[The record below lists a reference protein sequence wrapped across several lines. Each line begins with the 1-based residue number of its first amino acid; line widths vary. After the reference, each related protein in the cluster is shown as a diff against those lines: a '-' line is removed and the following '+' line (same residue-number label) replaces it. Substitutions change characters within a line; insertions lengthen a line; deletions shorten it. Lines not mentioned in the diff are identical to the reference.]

1 MNYKFLVLALLA
13 TLSLTVNGFN
23 RDPGERI
30 NMHYPGHHG
39 THHDVPM
46 LADEPDVYYDSE
58 AQEIIVDGDGTAAYY
73 DIEIASAG
81 TLAVVIS
88 TQVGGSYGTIDVSAL
103 PAGHIYVITLR
114 SSLGNTFEGY
124 FET

>member
-1 MNYKFLVLALLA
+1 MNQKLALIVLIFTSLLVSA
-13 TLSLTVNGFN
+13 TS
-23 RDPGERI
+23 RI
-30 NMHYPGHHG
+30 VIHQSGQMPSHYQLP
-39 THHDVPM
+39 TP
-46 LADEPDVYYDSE
+46 ADEPDVYHDTDT
-58 AQEIIVDGDGTAAYY
+58 QEIIVDGDGTAAYY
-73 DIEIASAG
+73 DVEIASAG

-103 PAGHIYVITLR
+103 PAGHVYVITLR

>member
-1 MNYKFLVLALLA
+1 
-13 TLSLTVNGFN
+13 
-23 RDPGERI
+23 
-30 NMHYPGHHG
+30 
-39 THHDVPM
+39 
-46 LADEPDVYYDSE
+46 
-58 AQEIIVDGDGTAAYY
+58 
-73 DIEIASAG
+73 
-81 TLAVVIS
+81 VIS

>member
-1 MNYKFLVLALLA
+1 MKKVILILIIALVSVSSYALRRD
-13 TLSLTVNGFN
+13 VIINNGGQQH
-23 RDPGERI
+23 D
-30 NMHYPGHHG
+30 HYN
-39 THHDVPM
+39 VPIP
-46 LADEPDVYYDSE
+46 ADQPDVYHDTDT
-58 AQEIIVDGDGTAAYY
+58 QEIIVDGDGTAAYY
-73 DIEIASAG
+73 DVEIASAG

>member
-1 MNYKFLVLALLA
+1 
-13 TLSLTVNGFN
+13 
-23 RDPGERI
+23 
-30 NMHYPGHHG
+30 
-39 THHDVPM
+39 M

-103 PAGHIYVITLR
+103 PAGHVYVITLR

-124 FET
+124 FETQHNRAPNTQKVR